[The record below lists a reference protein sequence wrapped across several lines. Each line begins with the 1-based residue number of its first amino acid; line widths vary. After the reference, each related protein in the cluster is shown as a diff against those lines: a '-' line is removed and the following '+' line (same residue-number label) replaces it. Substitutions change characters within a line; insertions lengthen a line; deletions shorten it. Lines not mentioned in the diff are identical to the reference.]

1 MPMIANYYAQVGVQI
16 DQSSAAKVTRYL
28 NGIKRQM
35 ASFQSQLAKTSEV
48 NLKVNIDAK
57 KSMVGLN
64 RSLRALSSGVSLTV
78 RNVNFS
84 KSELLKSLNMA
95 ISGSHGRTNLRI
107 GALLSQESLN
117 GMRAQLRASI
127 NSLVVSPTIRPNVI
141 PRVRRGS
148 AAGTVEGG
156 GYSRR
161 SMGGL
166 SPFSK
171 RGMNPW
177 YNPMMIGGG
186 LGAFIR
192 YGAYSLPF
200 VAGAMGLN
208 TLSNAGE
215 RIQNA
220 YMAVRAQ
227 VGDPALAAQQL
238 SFLEALGHNHG
249 IRVADM
255 APGYS
260 QMFAASQG
268 TVLQNYIPK
277 GFQNFI
283 QYGSVIGMNEEQKKG
298 AILALSQIIG
308 KGGRGF
314 AQELNLQLTN
324 QGMPNARRLFAEAVA
339 GGDMKKFEDMMQKG
353 EVGLEGVMKFLNL
366 LGEKAAPFLPQYY
379 STITA
384 QRGRVGYATEQYT
397 KEFMDAGGS
406 RAIAGFYSTLRQVI
420 ADATP
425 YAKDIAEY
433 FEKAARAA
441 RVLLLVPGEVKDWF
455 SGVENSKNFMQ
466 VFLGKSSESE
476 FLDVFRS
483 TFATMESISK
493 STMEQIRLSISPV
506 RSEIYGLLSFI
517 TDALKGLNLI
527 LNLVKG
533 YNDSGISGLTYA
545 HRQNQAQIQAEKMA
559 QAEAEKIKSEH
570 GITLPMSA
578 IMQRRKDIYSDLMK
592 DVPPPG
598 QSTSGFSFSNID
610 QWAVNAGAATREYIQ
625 NIWNSTPNMV
635 QRSSMPSLPTESMPS
650 PYIYNSAQVPSNTP
664 ILSVPSSSEGVKFIV
679 VDTRISGNIDVNP
692 GEVFSSSLHADVQN
706 ASNKAIEDAIRGF
719 FPATG
724 GSVIGGRPQ

>member
-1 MPMIANYYAQVGVQI
+1 MPMIANYYAQVGIQI
-16 DQSSAAKVTRYL
+16 DPSGAAKITRYL

-48 NLKVNIDAK
+48 NLRVNIDTK

-64 RSLRALSSGVSLTV
+64 RSLRALSSSASLTV

-84 KSELLKSLNMA
+84 KSELLKSLNKT

-127 NSLVVSPTIRPNVI
+127 NSLVVSPTIRPNVV

-177 YNPMMIGGG
+177 YNPMMVGGG
-186 LGAFIR
+186 VGAFLR
-192 YGAYSLPF
+192 YGVYSLPF

-208 TLSNAGE
+208 ALSNAGE

-339 GGDMKKFEDMMQKG
+339 GGDMGKFEEMMRKG

-384 QRGRVGYATEQYT
+384 QKGRVGYATEQYT

-406 RAIAGFYSTLRQVI
+406 RAIAGFYSTLHQVI
-420 ADATP
+420 SDATP

-455 SGVENSKNFMQ
+455 SGVDNDKNFLQML
-466 VFLGKSSESE
+466 LGKPSESE
-476 FLDVFRS
+476 FLS
-483 TFATMESISK
+483 T
-493 STMEQIRLSISPV
+493 
-506 RSEIYGLLSFI
+506 
-517 TDALKGLNLI
+517 
-527 LNLVKG
+527 VK
-533 YNDSGISGLTYA
+533 T
-545 HRQNQAQIQAEKMA
+545 
-559 QAEAEKIKSEH
+559 
-570 GITLPMSA
+570 T
-578 IMQRRKDIYSDLMK
+578 
-592 DVPPPG
+592 
-598 QSTSGFSFSNID
+598 
-610 QWAVNAGAATREYIQ
+610 
-625 NIWNSTPNMV
+625 
-635 QRSSMPSLPTESMPS
+635 
-650 PYIYNSAQVPSNTP
+650 
-664 ILSVPSSSEGVKFIV
+664 
-679 VDTRISGNIDVNP
+679 
-692 GEVFSSSLHADVQN
+692 FSSVVNIVQN
-706 ASNKAIEDAIRGF
+706 SMDQIYK
-719 FPATG
+719 
-724 GSVIGGRPQ
+724 